1 MSEQTEAQENKDIS
15 LDEAFFEYL
24 RQDLFTARDLFINLR
39 DNVLGAVEKPDG
51 EYMKVQTA
59 FTIGKMY
66 AVLSQLLDVIP
77 YAFEKRGIQDNS
89 IRDYVINAIKAL
101 AKAYTDIVVFNR
113 PLSDI
118 RDQLQQTYEDLDDM
132 LTKSIKRLVEA

>member
-1 MSEQTEAQENKDIS
+1 V
-15 LDEAFFEYL
+15 
-24 RQDLFTARDLFINLR
+24 RDLFINLR
-39 DNVLGAVEKPDG
+39 DNVLGAIEKPDVD
-51 EYMKVQTA
+51 EYIRVQTA
-59 FTIGKMY
+59 FTVGKMY

-89 IRDYVINAIKAL
+89 IRDYIVNAIKAL
-101 AKAYTDIVVFNR
+101 AKAYVDVVIANR

-118 RDQLQQTYEDLDDM
+118 RDELQQAYEDLDDV